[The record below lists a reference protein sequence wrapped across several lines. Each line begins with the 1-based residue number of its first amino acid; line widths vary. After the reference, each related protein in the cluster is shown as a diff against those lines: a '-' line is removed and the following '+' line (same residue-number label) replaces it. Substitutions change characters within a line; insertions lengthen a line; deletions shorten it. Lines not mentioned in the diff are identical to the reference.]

1 MSVFSDAYQHFWLKE
16 QIKVGDTILQK
27 GLRENQL
34 GAVGAILA
42 HFSVRDDAALVSMPT
57 GTGKTAV
64 MIAACYALRA
74 SKVLVVTPSQMVR
87 KQIVKHFKLRKD
99 LLDNEVLSPDAP
111 EPRVYELKSVVH
123 SKAEWDE
130 ILENH
135 DVVVG
140 IPNTF
145 NQIEELPQV
154 LESNAFGVVLVDEAH
169 HSRAKSWAY
178 LLNHFS
184 PAKRILVTAT
194 AFRNDKKDLKARL
207 VYNYPLKL
215 AYERGQFSK
224 IEYVPVETA
233 GIQEPAARDL
243 AIAQKTEK
251 VFEDHKQYGHKI
263 IIRTDSRPRA
273 EQLKQLY
280 DSQTNLKLVLIYSK
294 LAQATIDKRMEK
306 LEQGEADGVI
316 CVDMMGEGYDFP
328 LLKIAAIHAPH
339 KSLAI
344 TLQFVGRISRTN
356 VEAAKIARVIASTHD
371 FEIDKI
377 QLFKDTRDWAAILP
391 ELHRARTDRTEEEQR
406 FFDTLE
412 EVTPPDDSYVVD
424 TEEALLLENS
434 ELRPFF
440 HTKIYRLI
448 PKSVAEVDEDEEAP
462 DLVDLN
468 VVPNFNGLANMSR
481 VILRHHHVSTEYR
494 LAIFVLGELITPAW
508 YGVDDNLKDVKNSLL
523 LVYYDKPTNLL
534 YVCSSLKDNELY
546 KELAASYVVDQLAF
560 AEILSLPMLKRILAG
575 WEGCKFYNIGMRS
588 RKAKGSNESYRQ
600 LLGGSTQE
608 LLTQA
613 DAFNY
618 TRGHSFGAGF
628 DSVLSQEMLLGISTS
643 SKVWS
648 IIDGKVPELL
658 DWLNKLSR
666 KISDAEM
673 DNLKSPL
680 TELDCGRDIREFPI
694 NADNALVAADWDGSI
709 YNRETR
715 VAFLDAEDEVV
726 EEALLVA
733 CEISI
738 CREECT
744 TSQLVFCVQRGHASA
759 KIGYRIK
766 PDIAFYY
773 LDSSLCKL
781 HETRGNNVL
790 RQKSLFSLLTDA
802 PINFYFEDWS
812 KLVGRTLMDFNPSL
826 DLIPE
831 SAIQTL
837 GWAGLHVN
845 VNREFYTAD
854 EVVANALAGDT
865 RLSIHEYIEQMVMPD
880 YDVVYY
886 DHASLEVADILAFRH
901 DSIKFFHC
909 KKQSGD
915 EPRCSVDDLYEVCG
929 QAVKSAVWT
938 NKKLLLNRLIYRNKE
953 GDTGDR
959 VRKGSLDK
967 LRDILTGINN
977 PNLTVDIVI
986 VQPGLKTTNH
996 SGTQIEAYQ
1005 RIKKLLSGAH
1015 AYLQTVGSC
1024 TLSVLAT

>member
-1 MSVFSDAYQHFWLKE
+1 MSAFSNAYQQFWLKQ
-16 QIKVGDTILQK
+16 QIKVEEEVVRK
-27 GLRENQL
+27 GLRENQV

-42 HFSVRDDAALVSMPT
+42 HFSVRKDPALVSMPT

-74 SKVLVVTPSQMVR
+74 SKILVVTPSQMVR
-87 KQIVKHFKLRKD
+87 KQIAKHFKLRSD
-99 LLDNEVLSPDAP
+99 LINNEVLSPDSP
-111 EPRVYELKSVVH
+111 EPRVYELKNVIH

-130 ILENH
+130 ILTNH

-140 IPNTF
+140 IPGTL

-154 LESNAFGVVLVDEAH
+154 LESNAFDVVLVDEAH
-169 HSRAKSWAY
+169 HSRAKSWTY
-178 LLNHFS
+178 LLTHFS

-215 AYERGQFSK
+215 AYDRGQFSK
-224 IEYVPVETA
+224 IEYIAVETA
-233 GIQEPAARDL
+233 SIQEPTDRDL
-243 AIAQKTEK
+243 AIAKKTEE
-251 VFEDHKQYGHKI
+251 VFGSHQQHGHKI
-263 IIRTDSRPRA
+263 IIRTDSRTRA

-280 DSQTNLKLVLIYSK
+280 DTQTALKLVLIYSK
-294 LAQATIDKRMEK
+294 LAQATIDKRMKK
-306 LEQGEADGVI
+306 LEEGEADGVI

-328 LLKIAAIHAPH
+328 SLKIAAIHAPH
-339 KSLAI
+339 RTLPI

-356 VEAAKIARVIASTHD
+356 VAAANTAHIVASTHD

-391 ELHRARTDRTEEEQR
+391 ELHRARTDRTEEEQH

-424 TEEALLLENS
+424 TEEALLLENA
-434 ELRPFF
+434 ELRPFY

-448 PKSVAEVDEDEEAP
+448 PKAIAEVDEDEEAP
-462 DLVDLN
+462 DLVDLS

-494 LAIFVLGELITPAW
+494 LAVFVLGELITPAW
-508 YGVDDNLKDVKNSLL
+508 YGADDNLKDVKNSLI
-523 LVYYDKPTNLL
+523 LVYYDKPHNLL
-534 YVCSSLKDNELY
+534 YLCSSLKDNELY
-546 KELAASYVVDQLAF
+546 KELASSYVVDRLAF

-608 LLTQA
+608 LLTAA

-648 IIDGKVPELL
+648 IVDGKVPELL

-680 TELDCGRDIREFPI
+680 TELDCGRDISAFPI
-694 NADNALVAADWDGSI
+694 SNDNALVAADWDGSI

-715 VAFLDAEDEVV
+715 VAFVDADDEVV

-744 TSQLVFCVQRGHASA
+744 TNQLVFFIKRGQTSA

-773 LDSSLCKL
+773 LESTPCKL

-812 KLVGRTLMDFNPSL
+812 KLAGRTLMDFNTSF

-831 SAIQTL
+831 GAIQAIA
-837 GWAGLHVN
+837 WSGLQVN

-854 EVVANALAGDT
+854 DIAANALAGET
-865 RLSIHEYIEQMVMPD
+865 RLSIHDYIEQMVLPD

-886 DHASLEVADILAFRH
+886 DHASLEVADILAFRP

-915 EPRCSVDDLYEVCG
+915 EPRCSVDDIYEVCG

-938 NKKLLLNRLIYRNKE
+938 NKKVLLNRLVYRNKE
-953 GDTGDR
+953 GDTGNR
-959 VRKGSLDK
+959 VKKGSLDK
-967 LRDILTGINN
+967 LREILMSINN

-996 SGTQIEAYQ
+996 TGTQVEAYQ
-1005 RIKKLLSGAH
+1005 RIKKLFSGAH

-1024 TLSVLAT
+1024 TLSVLAS